1 MPFPPQSSVV
11 DANNPSRIGI
21 TTGRVHQLGGTTAVE
36 VSWGPQEREFVPEPL
51 LKLFPGQSATIES
64 KITGGDMGSA
74 EDLRRLLT
82 FEKLRGS
89 LHDFLYSMEAA
100 GIDFM
105 EYQFKPVLKF
115 IESPTERLLI
125 ADEVGLGKTIESALI
140 WLELRARRD
149 ARRLL
154 VVCPKM
160 LARKWRSELREKFN
174 IPAEVGNFS
183 QIRESLK
190 DFQREGN
197 ALRFAWICTYSGLRP
212 SKADVQHLDDVD
224 YTLSDRGQFVREITD
239 LAADVPLFDL
249 VICDEAH
256 YMRNPAAATSKLG
269 TALGGAAG
277 AMLLV
282 SATPVNNT
290 NKDLFTLLRL
300 LDADF
305 FENEK
310 LFHALLEENRP
321 AVQTLNALTALPPQ
335 IAAARIHADLLAG
348 SSFVGKSELLGRLRE
363 SLATL
368 NAEDAST
375 LIAAQEMAE
384 GLNILGSY
392 VTRTRRAQVKEKQPV
407 RDPHVVVVELTP
419 TEEKFYGAITKM
431 VRMKVAQAGKT
442 FSAFHL
448 VMPQQRMAS
457 CIPAMV
463 QAYKSGQLGDV
474 EELLSESF
482 DFEDEDLDP
491 DEEEPAA
498 ESLADLLRQFQDYDF
513 EANDSKYE
521 KLREQLLNPLG
532 GQKVIIFSYFKGTLF
547 YLERRLAADGV
558 PCALIHGGI
567 LDQDARDA
575 EIARFRDSQD
585 VRVLLSSEVGSEGID
600 LQFCHVLVNYDLPW
614 NPMRIEQRIGRIDRV
629 GQEADRLIIV
639 HFKIL
644 RTIEERLYTRL
655 HEKLLRFQN
664 SIGDLEPIIGKEIQ
678 ELTIDLLK
686 QDLSPE
692 EEEARIT
699 KTELVLRKR
708 IEETRRLEESG
719 ESLLA
724 HADYIASKVD
734 QNRDLGRYVTAA
746 DLQQYIEDFFANNHA
761 GCRLQ
766 WDHPIPGSF
775 RLELTWKAHD
785 SFTDYL
791 HAQKLETPPEMQ
803 ARVIAGTLRPDIA
816 KKRRSVNQR
825 RLILVSHLSPLVR
838 WITHENQQREGAFY
852 DVSALCFEHKTLP
865 AGIYVYRVE
874 RWRFTGLR
882 TREVLSYA
890 VATVGCEPL
899 APNDAEQTMHEVLA
913 SGETW
918 RHPDYPRESVLQT
931 HEKLR
936 ESLQDR
942 FEAMH
947 GDFAM
952 RNQTLD
958 SIQRAQTE
966 NHFKRR
972 RELDE
977 RRLATLRSRGRS
989 ERAIKLVESHLLHDE
1004 ELAAKRQR
1012 ELARK
1017 STINFNF
1024 QEVAAGIFRI
1034 GTAA

>member
-21 TTGRVHQLGGTTAVE
+21 TTGRIHQLGGTTAVE

-64 KITGGDMGSA
+64 KIAAGDMGSA

-160 LARKWRSELREKFN
+160 LAPKWRSELREKFN
-174 IPAEVGNFS
+174 IAAEVGNFS
-183 QIRESLK
+183 QIQESLK

-212 SKADVQHLDDVD
+212 SKLDLQHLDDAD
-224 YTLSDRGQFVREITD
+224 YKLSDRGQFVRDITD
-239 LAADVPLFDL
+239 LTTDVPLFDL

-321 AVQTLNALTALPPQ
+321 AVQTLNALTASPPQ
-335 IAAARIHADLLAG
+335 IAAARIHADALTG
-348 SSFVGKSELLGRLRE
+348 SSFVGESELLVRLRE

-368 NAEDAST
+368 NAEDASA

-384 GLNILGSY
+384 RLNILGSY
-392 VTRTRRAQVKEKQPV
+392 VTRTRRVQVKEKQPV
-407 RDPHVVVVELTP
+407 RDPHVIVVELTP

-431 VRMKVAQAGKT
+431 VRMKVAQAGKK

-474 EELLSESF
+474 EEVLSESF
-482 DFEDEDLDP
+482 DFEDDDLDR
-491 DEEEPAA
+491 DNEELAT
-498 ESLADLLRQFQDYDF
+498 ESLVDLLRQFQDYDF

-521 KLREQLLNPLG
+521 KLREQLLHPLG

-558 PCALIHGGI
+558 PCALIHGGN
-567 LDQDARDA
+567 L
-575 EIARFRDSQD
+575 
-585 VRVLLSSEVGSEGID
+585 GS
-600 LQFCHVLVNYDLPW
+600 
-614 NPMRIEQRIGRIDRV
+614 
-629 GQEADRLIIV
+629 
-639 HFKIL
+639 
-644 RTIEERLYTRL
+644 
-655 HEKLLRFQN
+655 
-664 SIGDLEPIIGKEIQ
+664 
-678 ELTIDLLK
+678 
-686 QDLSPE
+686 
-692 EEEARIT
+692 
-699 KTELVLRKR
+699 
-708 IEETRRLEESG
+708 RR
-719 ESLLA
+719 
-724 HADYIASKVD
+724 
-734 QNRDLGRYVTAA
+734 
-746 DLQQYIEDFFANNHA
+746 A
-761 GCRLQ
+761 GCRDCEVPRQ
-766 WDHPIPGSF
+766 PGCSRAALF
-775 RLELTWKAHD
+775 R
-785 SFTDYL
+785 
-791 HAQKLETPPEMQ
+791 
-803 ARVIAGTLRPDIA
+803 GG
-816 KKRRSVNQR
+816 QR
-825 RLILVSHLSPLVR
+825 RHRSSILPCVGEL
-838 WITHENQQREGAFY
+838 
-852 DVSALCFEHKTLP
+852 
-865 AGIYVYRVE
+865 
-874 RWRFTGLR
+874 RF
-882 TREVLSYA
+882 A
-890 VATVGCEPL
+890 
-899 APNDAEQTMHEVLA
+899 
-913 SGETW
+913 
-918 RHPDYPRESVLQT
+918 
-931 HEKLR
+931 
-936 ESLQDR
+936 
-942 FEAMH
+942 
-947 GDFAM
+947 
-952 RNQTLD
+952 
-958 SIQRAQTE
+958 
-966 NHFKRR
+966 
-972 RELDE
+972 
-977 RRLATLRSRGRS
+977 
-989 ERAIKLVESHLLHDE
+989 VESHAH
-1004 ELAAKRQR
+1004 
-1012 ELARK
+1012 
-1017 STINFNF
+1017 
-1024 QEVAAGIFRI
+1024 
-1034 GTAA
+1034 